1 MRPYRDK
8 NALLACTTGLEAV
21 GCPVADASVTIEKVS
36 CKVGVVPYNAYMSVQ
51 ANNTAHNVTVCHR
64 LLSARPVQVHGDAH

>member
-1 MRPYRDK
+1 MRPDRDK

-21 GCPVADASVTIEKVS
+21 GCPVADVLVTIEKVP

-51 ANNTAHNVTVCHR
+51 ANNTARNLTVCHR
-64 LLSARPVQVHGDAH
+64 SLSARPVQVHGEAH